1 MRLGNIT
8 PDPIESVE
16 KRLWRVIIDIA
27 TTSSSL
33 KDVVKEGLR
42 DIQHIIAQCPN
53 ASQLEPYWFRAGQ
66 LEFNLTVYV
75 TGSDWFIHAD
85 LNESKAATCFKLVR
99 WQEEEEEE
107 SGEEGTMLIE
117 VDQSEG
123 GYEGDLDWDLDSFAM
138 SASGPAPLEDHSIV
152 SKTTLPEPSIQLPCS
167 YNSPPPAYTKECS
180 VPSTIHDLLRDAG
193 SAPLSV
199 GQFSITGLLE
209 SDTGM
214 DKENDVDM
222 EASPGNAHDDR
233 QAAGEGEQS
242 DSTDVDVGVTAE
254 DEPDDNRQDEG
265 AASSSSSR
273 KKSPSP
279 AEHETIHSGEKRK
292 NPTRAAKTKAK
303 PASSPPPARRKPKPK
318 PKPAPA
324 LKPKSWAQSNDHVCS
339 YFEEIKFGGIS
350 RIVEMMDLTQDIIS
364 HLSV

>member
-1 MRLGNIT
+1 VRLGNIT
-8 PDPIESVE
+8 PDPIKSVE

-66 LEFNLTVYV
+66 FEFNLTVYF
-75 TGSDWFIHAD
+75 TGSDWFINAD
-85 LNESKAATCFKLVR
+85 LNESKAATCFKLVLR
-99 WQEEEEEE
+99 QEEEEEE
-107 SGEEGTMLIE
+107 SGEEGTTLIE

-123 GYEGDLDWDLDSFAM
+123 GYEGDLDSFAM
-138 SASGPAPLEDHSIV
+138 SASGSAPLEDHSVV
-152 SKTTLPEPSIQLPCS
+152 SKTPLPEPSIQLPRS
-167 YNSPPPAYTKECS
+167 YNSPPPAYAKECS
-180 VPSTIHDLLRDAG
+180 VPSTIRDLLRDAG
-193 SAPLSV
+193 PAPLSV
-199 GQFSITGLLE
+199 GQFSITGLPE
-209 SDTGM
+209 NDTGM

-222 EASPGNAHDDR
+222 EASPGNEHDDR

-242 DSTDVDVGVTAE
+242 DSMDVDVGVTAE

-265 AASSSSSR
+265 TESSSSSR

-279 AEHETIHSGEKRK
+279 AEHETVHSGEKRK
-292 NPTRAAKTKAK
+292 NPTRAAKSKAK
-303 PASSPPPARRKPKPK
+303 PAPSPPPARRKPKPK

-324 LKPKSWAQSNDHVCS
+324 SKPKSRAQSNDHVRS
-339 YFEEIKFGGIS
+339 YFEEIEFGGIS
-350 RIVEMMDLTQDIIS
+350 GIVEMMDLTQDIVS
-364 HLSV
+364 HSSV